1 MATVAFRAYEASD
14 LSICLNLFDANTPA
28 FFAPNERTDYHNFLA
43 ENPKHYWLCQEAGAV
58 VGAYGLTTLT
68 PETVRLDWILLHPN
82 SQHRGLGSR
91 FMAQALEVAAAWGA
105 DTLAIGTSHL
115 SAPFFARF
123 GAVEEA
129 RTTDGWGPG
138 MHRVDMRLA
147 LTGRIANKLMG

>member
-1 MATVAFRAYEASD
+1 MATVAFRAYESSD
-14 LSICLNLFDANTPA
+14 LPICLDLFEANTPA
-28 FFAPNERTDYHNFLA
+28 FFAPNERTDYHTFLA
-43 ENPKHYWLCQEAGAV
+43 ENPKHYWLCQQGGAV

-105 DTLAIGTSHL
+105 DRLAIATSHL
-115 SAPFFARF
+115 SARFFARF

-138 MHRVDMRLA
+138 MHRVDMRLD
-147 LTGRIANKLMG
+147 LTGQIADGLMG